1 MKLQFIGTG
10 AADYDWS
17 KYGEPGIAG
26 STSTLLNGSILLDC
40 GPTVPAALKRFGI
53 NPLQITDIFLTHSH
67 SDHFNVESVRQ
78 IAQEH
83 AVRFH
88 GSPQAC
94 EKVKE
99 ICEVHPFE
107 KYGDTA
113 EVGDFCRVTAIPAS
127 HYLADLH
134 EPAYLYIITDNPG
147 KADSKTLL
155 YALDTAWMPSVARAM
170 LGKTHLDA
178 IVWDATMSQSGDW
191 RIFDHSDPVMFKAI
205 RQALYNS
212 GNIDDSVKIWFDHR
226 ARTLWPTDP
235 AEQEAIAQREN
246 VMLAHEGESVEI

>member
-26 STSTLLNGSILLDC
+26 STSTLLNDTILLDC
-40 GPTVPAALKRFGI
+40 GPTVPAALKRFGVD
-53 NPLQITDIFLTHSH
+53 PMQITDIVLTHSH
-67 SDHFNVESVRQ
+67 SDHFNIESVKQ
-78 IAQEH
+78 VAKGH
-83 AVRFH
+83 TVRFY

-94 EKVKE
+94 EQVKD

-113 EVGDFCRVTAIPAS
+113 QVENCTVMAIPAS
-127 HYLADLH
+127 HYLPDLH

-155 YALDTAWMPSVARAM
+155 YALDTAWMPSVAHAM

-178 IVWDATMSQSGDW
+178 IVWDATMSKTGDW
-191 RIFDHSDPVMFKAI
+191 RIFDHSDPAMFKAI

-212 GNIDDSVKIWFDHR
+212 GNIDDSVKVWFDHR

-235 AEQEAIAQREN
+235 AEQEAIAQQEN
-246 VMLAHEGESVEI
+246 VMLAHEGEIVTI